1 MELVLNTYGTSLN
14 RDNEGFVINHKDGQ
28 QRIPAAGMSGAA
40 PPNRPVPDD
49 IDELP
54 SLEERTKKILGL
66 VNQPKKRVGRMLFF
80 VMYDIESNKVRRY
93 VVKYLE
99 RQGCTR
105 IQKSIFLA
113 DLEIAKFNQI
123 KSDLTEV
130 QAAYENCDSILV
142 VPITTEYLRAMK
154 IIGQNISIDVITHS
168 CNTLF
173 F

>member
-1 MELVLNTYGTSLN
+1 MGRRKKAYDYIDAIKKITE
-14 RDNEGFVINHKDGQ
+14 
-28 QRIPAAGMSGAA
+28 AGLGSDP
-40 PPNRPVPDD
+40 PPNRESGEDW
-49 IDELP
+49 EHLT
-54 SLEERTKKILGL
+54 SLTERTKQILGL
-66 VNQPKKRVGRMLFF
+66 VNKEKKRVGRMLFF

-113 DLEIAKFNQI
+113 DLETAKFNEI
-123 KSDLTEV
+123 KRDLTEV
-130 QAAYENCDSILV
+130 QAAYENFDSILV

-154 IIGQNISIDVITHS
+154 IIGQNINIDVITHS
-168 CNTLF
+168 KNTLF